1 MKHCRF
7 STGLLS
13 AGLFLLLT
21 CLLFGTAAAQSAKE
35 TPRILFQK
43 GNTAY
48 SQGKYDQAIGLYE
61 QILSQ
66 KGSSQFLLYNLA
78 NSYAQT
84 GRTGRAILNYERALL
99 LSHGN
104 SDIRGNLELV
114 RKNQGLFQEEPS
126 VGTRFIQFLGL
137 NQWALLGL
145 SCLLLT
151 TLVHVGSIRFSLGR
165 QLKFWL
171 SGSLMVLFFLS
182 FFAAFSHYRQWHSAV
197 VVEPDMRLL
206 LSPFSSAS
214 STGTI
219 QEGRIVMPGKK
230 HDDFFLVEDETGRS
244 GWLPA
249 SAIEFITKP
258 RPSLDG
264 Q

>member
-1 MKHCRF
+1 MKPSRF
-7 STGLLS
+7 STGPLS
-13 AGLFLLLT
+13 ACLFLLLA
-21 CLLFGTAAAQSAKE
+21 CLLFSATSAQSAE
-35 TPRILFQK
+35 DTISTLFQN

-48 SQGKYDQAIGLYE
+48 SQGRYDQAIGLYE
-61 QILSQ
+61 QILSER
-66 KGSSQFLLYNLA
+66 GSSQFILYNLA

-99 LSHGN
+99 LSPGN

-126 VGTRFIQFLGL
+126 LATRFIQFLGL

-145 SCLLLT
+145 SCLLFI
-151 TLVHVGSIRFSLGR
+151 TLVQATSIRLSLGR
-165 QLKFWL
+165 QLKSWL
-171 SGSLMVLFFLS
+171 SGSLMILLFLS

-214 STGTI
+214 STGI
-219 QEGRIVMPGKK
+219 LQEGRIVVPGKK
-230 HDDFFLVEDETGRS
+230 HGNFFLIEDETGRS
-244 GWLPA
+244 GWLDA

-258 RPSLDG
+258 HPTLDG